1 LKTAVLIWT
10 LGFTGLIKAQFI
22 PCVDSIRANAMFQCN
37 DPAYIPVCGCN
48 GITYRNQ
55 CAAYN
60 VGGVSDWTS
69 GVCAGIDMDFFPNP
83 IGPNSELSINLSFPE
98 FFNGDITLRLVDLYG
113 KTYEQKFFYN
123 VNRMSFQI
131 DMNPMMTGI
140 YFIVVT
146 GSNGGSLVRMLSK
159 N

>member
-1 LKTAVLIWT
+1 
-10 LGFTGLIKAQFI
+10 
-22 PCVDSIRANAMFQCN
+22 MFQCN

-60 VGGVSDWTS
+60 VGGVSDWRS
-69 GVCAGIDMDFFPNP
+69 GVCSGVDMDFFPNP

-98 FFNGDITLRLVDLYG
+98 FFNGDITFRLVDFYG
-113 KTYEQKFFYN
+113 KTYDQKFFYN
-123 VNRMSFQI
+123 INRISFQI
-131 DMNPMMTGI
+131 DMNPLMSGL
-140 YFIVVT
+140 YFLVVT
-146 GSNGGSLVRMLSK
+146 SSNGGSLVRMLAK